1 MLHCTKTTH
10 LQTAVQLR
18 WIWVAIS
25 SLVVYSTDWWYS
37 SSTFDHWDFL
47 LINRNNIIIDK
58 LLPLTKQENH
68 YLMQFRLK
76 LLLNIP
82 GYFLINIMSLYANV
96 STNYLHLMYYPI
108 FYSYR
113 KYCSKWYR
121 TVYTWCQLADMTL
134 DWYLKN
140 R

>member
-58 LLPLTKQENH
+58 RLPLTKTRKPLSYPIYIEIIGE
-68 YLMQFRLK
+68 YT
-76 LLLNIP
+76 
-82 GYFLINIMSLYANV
+82 LIFYYIYDVTPMYQKIKI
-96 STNYLHLMYYPI
+96 LMYYTVLY
-108 FYSYR
+108 FYC
-113 KYCSKWYR
+113 KYHIDNVVHDITQFILDVNWL
-121 TVYTWCQLADMTL
+121 TWH
-134 DWYLKN
+134 
-140 R
+140 

>member
-76 LLLNIP
+76 LLLKIP
-82 GYFLINIMSLYANV
+82 GYFIINIMSLRC
-96 STNYLHLMYYPI
+96 TLMLVPI
-108 FYSYR
+108 IYIWCITLFFIL
-113 KYCSKWYR
+113 
-121 TVYTWCQLADMTL
+121 TVNIVVNDIAQFIHDVNWLTWH
-134 DWYLKN
+134 
-140 R
+140 